1 VIWLSTYDQ
10 LLEEARG
17 KARALILTAKE
28 YIPKMYVALRNED
41 SNISPDDARD
51 RIEKDCGGI
60 WSKRT
65 ILDAL
70 PDEAKDR
77 KKQKASRLRQKG
89 QDYAAVTAAPQ
100 IEKKEKILIDIEGKA
115 IENDEPIASSQR
127 SSIDNTSPS
136 DNNFNQR
143 QNNIN
148 LLKFRFSLSLQTI
161 WDHLY
166 PFFFKDESG
175 KYPIW
180 FTGVLDTRTG
190 QVISPAIGETSSSE
204 QSATEQEKI

>member
-77 KKQKASRLRQKG
+77 KKQKASRLRQGGKIML
-89 QDYAAVTAAPQ
+89 QSLQHPKSRK
-100 IEKKEKILIDIEGKA
+100 EKK
-115 IENDEPIASSQR
+115 
-127 SSIDNTSPS
+127 
-136 DNNFNQR
+136 
-143 QNNIN
+143 
-148 LLKFRFSLSLQTI
+148 FSLI
-161 WDHLY
+161 
-166 PFFFKDESG
+166 
-175 KYPIW
+175 
-180 FTGVLDTRTG
+180 
-190 QVISPAIGETSSSE
+190 
-204 QSATEQEKI
+204 